1 MCFDWIQSVT
11 ADQLPD
17 APFRVNHYTTVV
29 DSGKWLA
36 KIQEEAKD
44 GMEHPRARRGALQR
58 EIERIQD
65 LIEGKNS
72 W

>member
-1 MCFDWIQSVT
+1 MPLVWIQSVT
-11 ADQLPD
+11 ADQLPA

-36 KIQEEAKD
+36 KIQTEARDGKD
-44 GMEHPRARRGALQR
+44 HPRARTGVLQR
-58 EIERIQD
+58 EIERIRD

>member
-11 ADQLPD
+11 ANQLPD

-36 KIQEEAKD
+36 KIQEEARD
-44 GMEHPRARRGALQR
+44 GLDHPRAKRGALQR
-58 EIERIQD
+58 EIERIHD
-65 LIEGKNS
+65 MIEGKNA

>member
-1 MCFDWIQSVT
+1 MLFTWIQSVT

-36 KIQEEAKD
+36 KIQEEARD
-44 GMEHPRARRGALQR
+44 GMEHPRAMRGALQR

>member
-1 MCFDWIQSVT
+1 MPFAWIQSVT
-11 ADQLPD
+11 ADQLPV

-36 KIQEEAKD
+36 KIQEEARD
-44 GMEHPRARRGALQR
+44 GLDHPRAKRDALQR
-58 EIERIQD
+58 EIERIRD
-65 LIEGKNS
+65 LIEGSNA

>member
-36 KIQEEAKD
+36 KIQEEARD
-44 GMEHPRARRGALQR
+44 GLEHPRARRGALQR